1 MLLNFSKNNILKI
14 EKSKIETFCKLMT
27 LQINKTLYQ

>member
-1 MLLNFSKNNILKI
+1 MLLTLKKIYILKI